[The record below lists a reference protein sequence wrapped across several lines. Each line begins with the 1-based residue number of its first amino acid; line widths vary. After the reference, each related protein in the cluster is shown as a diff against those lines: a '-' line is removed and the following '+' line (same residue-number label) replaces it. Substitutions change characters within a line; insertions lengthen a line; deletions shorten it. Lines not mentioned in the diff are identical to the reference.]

1 MDAAVSPALPAGLPP
16 ALLDRLR
23 VEAFLA
29 SYARCIDDDRLEEWP
44 DFFVEDCRYT
54 IIPREN
60 HDAGLPIPL
69 LLCVNRRML
78 RDRVLS
84 HREANIYAPHVYRHF
99 FSALVVTRERAPAAD
114 AAEDATLHALCNYLV
129 IQTFQEGDSV
139 IYQAGRC
146 FDRFVETPQ
155 GLKIAER
162 RVVYDTSRVQT
173 LLTRPI

>member
-1 MDAAVSPALPAGLPP
+1 MTAAALPA
-16 ALLDRLR
+16 ALIDRLR
-23 VEAFLA
+23 VEMFLA
-29 SYARCIDDDRLEEWP
+29 DYARCIDDDRLEEWP
-44 DFFVEDCRYT
+44 DFFIEACRYT

-78 RDRVLS
+78 HDRVLS

-99 FSALVVTRERAPAAD
+99 FSALQVRREGT
-114 AAEDATLHALCNYLV
+114 ELHAVCNYLV
-129 IQTFQEGDSV
+129 VQTLQEGDSA

-146 FDRFVETPQ
+146 FDRLVETAG
-155 GLKIAER
+155 GLQLADR

>member
-1 MDAAVSPALPAGLPP
+1 MISAGLPQD
-16 ALLDRLR
+16 LVDRLR
-23 VEAFLA
+23 VEQFLA
-29 SYARCIDDDRLEEWP
+29 AYARCIDDDRLEEWP

-99 FSALVVTRERAPAAD
+99 VSGLVVTREAGGSAT
-114 AAEDATLHALCNYLV
+114 TLHALCNYLV
-129 IQTFQEGDSV
+129 VQTLQEGETA

-146 FDRFVETPQ
+146 FDRLVETAD
-155 GLKIAER
+155 GLKLADR
-162 RVVYDTSRVQT
+162 RVVYDTLRVQT

>member
-1 MDAAVSPALPAGLPP
+1 MTDSAIPA

-23 VEAFLA
+23 VEHFLA
-29 SYARCIDDDRLEEWP
+29 DYARCIDDDRLEDWP
-44 DFFVEDCRYT
+44 NFFVEECRYS
-54 IIPREN
+54 IVPREN
-60 HDAGLPIPL
+60 YDAGLPIPL

-99 FSALVVTRERAPAAD
+99 FSALVVTREG
-114 AAEDATLHALCNYLV
+114 AELHALCNYLV
-129 IQTFQEGDSV
+129 VQTLQEGDSS

-146 FDRFVETPQ
+146 FDRFVEVGQ
-155 GLKIAER
+155 GLRLAER
-162 RVVYDTSRVQT
+162 RVVYDTLRVQT